1 LLLASRQVGR
11 SEDNMAEQTEVL
23 AQAPKPFGPITTS
36 AQAYEAQRQLIPE
49 VAQAEADVKKAEA
62 EVETFRLGERA
73 KAAEDYATK
82 VRGETART
90 QKMLNESP
98 FPQFEPT
105 KENAQSLGEL
115 FSLTA
120 TFGLL
125 LGNMGKTSSLG
136 AMNAMTGM
144 LGGWR
149 QGRMDLFNKEK
160 AEFDK
165 NLGVMKAKHE
175 EYKKDLE
182 QYLKLAATDRD
193 AANAKADEMAAKLG
207 SQSVPGTYARLRDR
221 KGLLDQL
228 AAQAKVLEKMEERK
242 RQAEER
248 RKDREEAER
257 RHREDL
263 ALRERDLKAR
273 ERMHQETLKAQA
285 AKAQASVG
293 DLPAYINRFT
303 GSTPSKQ
310 NAEAI
315 MTSANAVGDAYALQ
329 KVVAEHPEWVGR
341 TGQVKNFFNRT
352 LESINAGKPLPDDQ
366 GQPELIFA
374 KRYAE
379 YLTNY
384 ERALAG
390 GARGFTVYFQ
400 RRFNQLLEQN
410 QFNAAGFK
418 NLMDEQIRTVTS
430 RATEKSPTI
439 NRQKLTAL
447 AYDMKARAGDDDAT
461 SAMSALIGG
470 DAAQPAAAAPAAK
483 KPEQP
488 KRIEIEPGVFVTE
501 RP

>member
-1 LLLASRQVGR
+1 
-11 SEDNMAEQTEVL
+11 MAEQTEVL

-221 KGLLDQL
+221 KGMLDQL
-228 AAQAKVLEKMEERK
+228 TAQAKVLEKMEEK
-242 RQAEER
+242 QRQAEER
-248 RKDREEAER
+248 KALQQERLDQQKELQAERLAAEKQRQDERLTAAKERQQEAAAIKSEKITQQQAMIQRAINGLGGVASAVKSIKELPAGTTTGLLPNLQTKDGMLNYVRNTIGRRISKREEDE
-257 RHREDL
+257 L
-263 ALRERDLKAR
+263 N
-273 ERMHQETLKAQA
+273 TL
-285 AKAQASVG
+285 
-293 DLPAYINRFT
+293 FT
-303 GSTPSKQ
+303 GIGRNLATI
-310 NAEAI
+310 EA
-315 MTSANAVGDAYALQ
+315 SGAA
-329 KVVAEHPEWVGR
+329 
-341 TGQVKNFFNRT
+341 TGLAKLSEQMQSGVY
-352 LESINAGKPLPDDQ
+352 INAGVDDPYKVALKLADVRRIATENIRPAIDAGVMTKDQ
-366 GQPELIFA
+366 KAAAEKLVRRIEESIPFTTVDVIRAGRPVGKKTIGEVTTQAVGRGQPI
-374 KRYAE
+374 RGTGTAE
-379 YLTNY
+379 
-384 ERALAG
+384 
-390 GARGFTVYFQ
+390 
-400 RRFNQLLEQN
+400 
-410 QFNAAGFK
+410 
-418 NLMDEQIRTVTS
+418 DPI
-430 RATEKSPTI
+430 
-439 NRQKLTAL
+439 KL
-447 AYDMKARAGDDDAT
+447 D
-461 SAMSALIGG
+461 
-470 DAAQPAAAAPAAK
+470 
-483 KPEQP
+483 
-488 KRIEIEPGVFVTE
+488 
-501 RP
+501 